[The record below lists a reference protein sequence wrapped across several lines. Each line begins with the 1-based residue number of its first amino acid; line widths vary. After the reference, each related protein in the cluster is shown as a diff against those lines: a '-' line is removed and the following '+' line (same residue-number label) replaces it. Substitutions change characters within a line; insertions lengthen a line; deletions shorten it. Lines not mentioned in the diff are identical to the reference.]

1 MFGGLLNKLKNF
13 DKSPTEDSQNNCE
26 FPVFLSIFII
36 YIF

>member
-26 FPVFLSIFII
+26 LPVFLFL
-36 YIF
+36 YL